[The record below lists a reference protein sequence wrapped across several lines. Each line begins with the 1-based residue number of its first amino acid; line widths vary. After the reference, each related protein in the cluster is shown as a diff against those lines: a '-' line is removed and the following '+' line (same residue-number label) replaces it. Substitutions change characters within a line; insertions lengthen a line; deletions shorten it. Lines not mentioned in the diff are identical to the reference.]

1 MNAAAVSGAQADS
14 NSAGPKTRRLAFS
27 GTTTGLRAGLPRVII
42 VPGLF
47 DSGVAHWQTLWG
59 RAHPEYRRVQQRD
72 WNKPDLAAWSA
83 VIDGELNEDRTPAI
97 LVAHSFGCLAAVVS
111 AVRNPGR
118 VAAALL
124 VAPANPARF
133 GIEHALHVAQLP
145 FTSVLVASRNDPWLP
160 FDVAAG
166 LARAW
171 GSRLVDLG
179 DAGHINA
186 DSGYGAWPEGERLL
200 FEIVRGLQTRE
211 RVAS

>member
-1 MNAAAVSGAQADS
+1 MNTAAVSGTQSGINIAAS
-14 NSAGPKTRRLAFS
+14 KTQRETFS
-27 GTTTGLRAGLPRVII
+27 RATTGRRADLPRIII
-42 VPGLF
+42 VQGLF
-47 DSGVAHWQTLWG
+47 DSGVAHWQTIWG
-59 RAHPEYRRVQQRD
+59 RAHPEYRRVQQRN
-72 WNKPDLAAWSA
+72 WNQPDLAAWSE
-83 VIDGELNEDRTPAI
+83 VIDGELNEDETPAI
-97 LVAHSFGCLAAVVS
+97 LVAHSFGCLAAVAS

-145 FTSVLVASRNDPWLP
+145 FPSVLVASRNDPWLSY
-160 FDVAAG
+160 DVAAG

-179 DAGHINA
+179 DAGHVNA
-186 DSGYGAWPEGERLL
+186 DSGYGAWPEGERLM